1 MTKETNDTEIIETD
15 EETDEGGDTGS
26 VNWEARFTKLKERQ
40 RSAKT
45 AYENRIAELE
55 GKVKEAPKV
64 EKELK
69 SEFGLLE
76 KAYLKA
82 SGVNDPDKVEL
93 LKKWQKDTG
102 KGIEE
107 LVDHPFIKAE
117 FEKLDTAKANQLA
130 TANIR
135 GDAKDAAKDDVN
147 YWLDKDEVPQGK
159 ENKKLRQKV
168 LNEKLK
174 RATDGSAGG
183 KFYND

>member
-1 MTKETNDTEIIETD
+1 MIKETNDTEIID
-15 EETDEGGDTGS
+15 ADEGNDESGDNES

-40 RSAKT
+40 RTAKT
-45 AYENRIAELE
+45 TYENRIAELE
-55 GKVKEAPKV
+55 GKVKEAPKI

-117 FEKLDTAKANQLA
+117 FEKLDTAKANALA
-130 TANIR
+130 TENIHS
-135 GDAKDAAKDDVN
+135 DS
-147 YWLDKDEVPQGK
+147 KDESKDSVDSWLAKGELPK
-159 ENKKLRQKV
+159 DKKLRQKV
-168 LNEKLK
+168 
-174 RATDGSAGG
+174 
-183 KFYND
+183 